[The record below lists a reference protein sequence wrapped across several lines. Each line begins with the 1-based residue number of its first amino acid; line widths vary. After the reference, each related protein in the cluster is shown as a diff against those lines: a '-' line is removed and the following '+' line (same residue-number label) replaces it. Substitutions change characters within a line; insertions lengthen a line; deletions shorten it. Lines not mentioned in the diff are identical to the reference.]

1 MKNCDNYS
9 KPFKIILKQIEAGPH
24 SGKINEDKRVKE
36 LFLKLQDYIADE
48 SSSTETEIRR
58 FNEMQLKLLSERR
71 QRAEREY
78 QMLVNLI
85 GSIGTNSTNNNINN
99 ATTLTNN
106 DMTPM
111 LMTMT
116 PPITP
121 ESVSTQGS
129 SMSIDNFIGGGYGGG
144 GDMKMNQTT
153 QPIPPHLMKSANNNN
168 NHQRMKVKDANSK
181 HSNVMQQ
188 KKNGTTKTFEFDDM
202 FEIDGM
208 NGDSRND
215 TYQKYSDGED
225 YNSSD
230 VEKDPVEKRSSGISM
245 IRGKSVAAMNFA
257 RSAPMAMP
265 LMAHAMREHLE
276 EVKVFAFNF

>member
-1 MKNCDNYS
+1 M
-9 KPFKIILKQIEAGPH
+9 
-24 SGKINEDKRVKE
+24 
-36 LFLKLQDYIADE
+36 
-48 SSSTETEIRR
+48 
-58 FNEMQLKLLSERR
+58 SERR

-99 ATTLTNN
+99 KAILTN

-111 LMTMT
+111 PMTMT

-129 SMSIDNFIGGGYGGG
+129 SMSIDNFVVGGG
-144 GDMKMNQTT
+144 GEIGIRMNQTQ
-153 QPIPPHLMKSANNNN
+153 QPIPQLIKSANNN
-168 NHQRMKVKDANSK
+168 QRLKVKDANSK
-181 HSNVMQQ
+181 HSNVMQP
-188 KKNGTTKTFEFDDM
+188 KKNGTTRTFEFDDM
-202 FEIDGM
+202 FEFDGM

-215 TYQKYSDGED
+215 AYQKYSDGED

-245 IRGKSVAAMNFA
+245 IRGKSGASMNFA
-257 RSAPMAMP
+257 RSAPMQMP
-265 LMAHAMREHLE
+265 LMAQSMREHLE
-276 EVKVFAFNF
+276 EVLLDPIKQMICY